1 MLCALA
7 VAALF
12 SALNVP
18 PPDGKVTR
26 DDFGIPSISAR
37 SLADAFF
44 WQGYAV
50 AEDRLWQMELSRR
63 LARGKLSQLL
73 GRTAVN
79 SDKDILR
86 FGYTDS
92 EYESIYRSFDAKTRE
107 ALDAY
112 CSGVNHW
119 IETAAS
125 EGRLPAQFASQK
137 PTPWTRLDSLAIT
150 VNMVRQFG
158 RGGAGEIRNL
168 LLLTYMKD
176 RLGDATF
183 DALDDL
189 LWISDPDSIPTCMP
203 GDDPHKGKSP
213 FSPVPKDSLK
223 NHAALLPKVNL
234 LELLPGIRIMEQAE
248 AREIAAELGLPNKWG
263 SYAVLIAP
271 QRSKIGAPILM
282 NGPQMGFQTPS
293 IVHQTSISCPEY
305 QAVGMEVP
313 GIPGVVVGHS
323 KTLAWGLTSGVADTD
338 DVFFVRLNPKN
349 PDEYSLNGKWVPFKR
364 TEVPIE
370 VKDGAQETAIREMSA
385 FGPVI
390 LKSTGTGVAYVRKS
404 SLWLGEPQSIEY
416 LYHLPQCRTIEEV
429 GAIARKMTASFNLF
443 AATSQGDIGWF
454 FVAKSPIRS
463 PEVDPRLPAPAEAKY
478 DWKGFVPPS
487 KMPYVINPKQ
497 GWIANWNN
505 KPVAWW
511 PNMDTPTWG
520 VIFRNENLVRQLE
533 KAATLDRNDVV
544 NLAKTIAMKDITG
557 LRFISFLEGARS
569 RSLSPVQRA
578 ALEQVLSWTGSRV
591 EGTVPATI
599 YQAYY
604 TNLQRELCEKKLG
617 AMFGNFTLAVQASLV
632 YRALRGETK
641 TDFLEGRSAE
651 DVAFA
656 AFLKAVEALEKSR
669 GADVTKWKFAPGRID
684 FRGMPPVLYNERG
697 TYIQVVELLRQPVGW
712 FIAPP
717 GSSEDEASPH
727 FSDQR
732 DLAAAWR
739 FIPMRFTSPAR

>member
-1 MLCALA
+1 ML
-7 VAALF
+7 
-12 SALNVP
+12 SALGVAVLFPALSLP
-18 PPDGKVTR
+18 PPEGKVVR
-26 DDFGIPSISAR
+26 DDFGLPCISAR
-37 SLADAFF
+37 SLAGAFF
-44 WQGYAV
+44 WQGCAV

-63 LARGKLSQLL
+63 LARGRLSELI
-73 GRTAVN
+73 GRSAVN

-86 FGYTDS
+86 FGYTDA
-92 EYESIYRSFDAKTRE
+92 EYESIFQSLDSRTRE

-112 CSGVNHW
+112 CRGVNYW

-125 EGRLPAQFASQK
+125 QGRLPAQFASQK
-137 PTPWTRLDSLAIT
+137 PAPWTHTDSLAIT

-168 LLLTYMKD
+168 LLFTYLKD
-176 RLGDATF
+176 RLGDKTF
-183 DALDDL
+183 NTLEDL
-189 LWISDPDSIPTCMP
+189 LWISDSDSIPTCMP
-203 GDDPHKGKSP
+203 MDDPHKGKSP
-213 FSPVPKDSLK
+213 FAPLPKSSLR

-234 LELLPGIRIMEQAE
+234 LELLPGIRIMEQTE
-248 AREIAAELGLPNKWG
+248 AREMAADLGLPHKWG
-263 SYAVLIAP
+263 SYAILIAP
-271 QRSKIGAPILM
+271 RRSKIGAPILL

-338 DVFFVRLNPKN
+338 DVFFVKLNPKDPN
-349 PDEYSLNGKWVPFKR
+349 EYSLNGKWVPFER
-364 TEVPIE
+364 SEVAIK
-370 VKDGAQETAIREMSA
+370 VKDGAEETAVREMSA

-390 LKSTGTGVAYVRKS
+390 LKSPGTGVAYVRKS
-404 SLWLGEPQSIEY
+404 ALWLGEPQNIEH
-416 LYHLPQCRTIEEV
+416 LYQLPQCRTLEEV

-443 AATSQGDIGWF
+443 AATCGGDIGWF

-463 PEVDPRLPAPAEAKY
+463 PEVDPRLPAPAEPRY
-478 DWKGFVPPS
+478 DWKGFIPPT
-487 KMPYVINPKQ
+487 KMPYVVNPKQ

-520 VIFRNENLVRQLE
+520 AIFRNENLVRQLE
-533 KAATLDRNDVV
+533 KEPTFGRNDVV

-557 LRFISFLEGARS
+557 LRFVTFLEGARG
-569 RSLSPVQRA
+569 RNLSQLQRA
-578 ALEQVLSWTGSRV
+578 ALEQLLSWTGSRV

-599 YQAYY
+599 YQSYY
-604 TNLQRELCEKKLG
+604 ANLQRELCEKKLG
-617 AMFGNFTLAVQASLV
+617 SMFGNFSLAVQASLV
-632 YRALRGETK
+632 YRALRGETR

-656 AFLKAVEALEKSR
+656 AFQKAVEALEKSR
-669 GADVTKWKFAPGRID
+669 GADVMRWKFAPGRID
-684 FRGMPPVLYNERG
+684 FRGMQPVLYNDRG
-697 TYIQVVELLRQPVGW
+697 TYIQIVELLRQPVGW

-717 GSSEDEASPH
+717 GASENESSPH

-739 FIPMRFTSPAR
+739 FIPMTLASPEQ